1 MASQTQ
7 GIQQLLIAEKKAA
20 EKVQE
25 ARKKKARRL
34 KQAKDEATS
43 EIERF
48 RADRERNFREYETK
62 HMGSMDTIKD
72 SIERETQGK
81 LELMNKSVVTSKD
94 IVIKDLL
101 SRVVCEV
108 QPKLHTNLRLA

>member
-1 MASQTQ
+1 MRPPVRLSASEPIASATFGSTRLSTWAQCKFQ
-7 GIQQLLIAEKKAA
+7 GCH
-20 EKVQE
+20 VCCHH
-25 ARKKKARRL
+25 
-34 KQAKDEATS
+34 
-43 EIERF
+43 EITGIFPTTR
-48 RADRERNFREYETK
+48 
-62 HMGSMDTIKD
+62 DTIKD

>member
-1 MASQTQ
+1 
-7 GIQQLLIAEKKAA
+7 
-20 EKVQE
+20 VQE

-48 RADRERNFREYETK
+48 RADRERNFRE
-62 HMGSMDTIKD
+62 DTIKD

-81 LELMNKSVVTSKD
+81 LEMMNKSVITSKD